1 MTNAVLVVVDIQ
13 NDFCS
18 GGALAVPDAE
28 AVLPVVNRLMRDF
41 HRVILT
47 QDWHPPGHVSFASSH
62 PGYQAFGRITLPY
75 GEQVLWPDHCVE
87 GTRGAAFHSGLDVPA
102 GATVVRK
109 GVHGNIDSYSA
120 FFENDRQT
128 PVGVDA
134 ILRANDAAEIV
145 LAGLATD
152 YCVLHTALDAR
163 ALGYGVTV
171 IESGC
176 RGIDRTG
183 SLADAWHQMAR
194 AGVRRVRGESR
205 VH

>member
-1 MTNAVLVVVDIQ
+1 MTNTVLVVVDIQ

-62 PGYQAFGRITLPY
+62 PGHQAFGRITLPY
-75 GEQVLWPDHCVE
+75 GEQELWPDHCVKE
-87 GTRGAAFHSGLDVPA
+87 TRGAAFHPGLDVPA

-134 ILRANDAAEIV
+134 ILRASDATEIV

-152 YCVLHTALDAR
+152 YCVMHTALDAR

-176 RGIDRTG
+176 RGIDHAG

-194 AGVRRVRGESR
+194 AGVRRVRGEPR